1 MGQPHFQWR
10 DLHIQILLWRLGTPS
25 EWTLGRTYV
34 AFSVATIVR
43 KTSLWILSARGL
55 RGGFGGKFQSRA
67 TVRASKLCSNCLS
80 TRRKST
86 LPVALPPARQV
97 ELGKLQASSCLVD
110 GQFWGYSKGEWSP
123 RTRGIGSNRSR
134 PHSLAEPTGA
144 ITKHFC
150 SRFRLPDSQRNELFG
165 GPAKANK

>member
-25 EWTLGRTYV
+25 EWTPGRTYV
-34 AFSVATIVR
+34 ASSVATILR
-43 KTSLWILSARGL
+43 KTSRWILSARGL

-80 TRRKST
+80 TRSNSI
-86 LPVALPPARQV
+86 LPVALPPARQL
-97 ELGKLQASSCLVD
+97 ELGKLQASFCLVD
-110 GQFWGYSKGEWSP
+110 GQLWGYSKGEWSP

-134 PHSLAEPTGA
+134 PRSPAEPAGA
-144 ITKHFC
+144 ITIHFC
-150 SRFRLPDSQRNELFG
+150 SRFRLADSQRNEL
-165 GPAKANK
+165 